1 MFASHPKLLPVLWQP
16 SLHLYSFVISRM
28 VYNGMSVHTL
38 FNHSPVEVLL
48 VYSQHFAVKNK
59 TVMNICVQGCMYI
72 SLRYMPK
79 NELPGLCG
87 KGIFIFIRNLPTLP
101 DGCTTLHSH
110 QQFMRDTLF
119 FLHLV
124 SICYYSYF

>member
-1 MFASHPKLLPVLWQP
+1 MFASHPKVLPVLWQP
-16 SLHLYSFVISRM
+16 SLHLCSFVISRM

-38 FNHSPVEVLL
+38 FDHSPVEVLL
-48 VYSQHFAVKNK
+48 VYSQHFAIKNK

-101 DGCTTLHSH
+101 ERLYHFTFPSAIYERYFIFSASC
-110 QQFMRDTLF
+110 Q
-119 FLHLV
+119 HLLL
-124 SICYYSYF
+124 